1 MIIRLILIVIAVL
14 LGLVVVN
21 WFWQLL
27 RAAGSRGDRQGGQ
40 RGHWGDWGGKR
51 AGAVPRTGEPMVQD
65 PFCRTYL
72 PKSSAL
78 VVEVGG
84 RTHYF
89 CSRPCADK
97 FQEQETVAGR
107 R

>member
-27 RAAGSRGDRQGGQ
+27 RVAESSEHRQGGQ
-40 RGHWGDWGGKR
+40 WGKWGGKR
-51 AGAVPRTGEPMVQD
+51 AGAMPRTGEPMVQD

-89 CSRPCADK
+89 CSRQCADK

>member
-1 MIIRLILIVIAVL
+1 MIVRLILIVIAAL

-27 RAAGSRGDRQGGQ
+27 QAAGTRADRE
-40 RGHWGDWGGKR
+40 R
-51 AGAVPRTGEPMVQD
+51 AGAPPRTGEPMVQD
-65 PFCRTYL
+65 PLCRTYL

-78 VVEVGG
+78 SVEVAG

-89 CSRPCADK
+89 CSRQCADTYR
-97 FQEQETVAGR
+97 EREAVAGR